1 MRNNI
6 LGLGF
11 SGAVA
16 EAEGGFDP
24 GLVAPGG
31 GSGAPAEGP
40 SGAPGEG
47 IGGLLPPKGGS
58 PVGATDGIL
67 GTAGFGPR
75 VGADAP
81 RDGAMPGLVELLA
94 GTGEGESAGGGAPGA
109 GTAGDGGVGIALAT
123 GAGGGGVAPGTGA
136 TGAGLGAGE
145 AGGETTPGA
154 GGEGGA

>member
-1 MRNNI
+1 MEP
-6 LGLGF
+6 LQKDHQVHQAKELGF
-11 SGAVA
+11 AHPRGK
-16 EAEGGFDP
+16 
-24 GLVAPGG
+24 
-31 GSGAPAEGP
+31 P
-40 SGAPGEG
+40 SR
-47 IGGLLPPKGGS
+47 K
-58 PVGATDGIL
+58 DGWHI

-109 GTAGDGGVGIALAT
+109 GTAGDGGVGITLAT
-123 GAGGGGVAPGTGA
+123 AAGGGGVAPGTGA

>member
-16 EAEGGFDP
+16 GAEGGFDP

-58 PVGATDGIL
+58 PVGATDARPGIDLLIDVDSAQVGHGDVEPGPAEFL
-67 GTAGFGPR
+67 GGALHERGR
-75 VGADAP
+75 VQA
-81 RDGAMPGLVELLA
+81 
-94 GTGEGESAGGGAPGA
+94 AGGRRPGR
-109 GTAGDGGVGIALAT
+109 GRRSRSRCRSPPPPPSPRRGRT
-123 GAGGGGVAPGTGA
+123 G
-136 TGAGLGAGE
+136 
-145 AGGETTPGA
+145 
-154 GGEGGA
+154 